1 MLFHLFYGALGDKI
15 GWLRIFRYTST
26 RILGAAITA
35 LLLSFI
41 LGPWFIEKLKA
52 RQIGETIRTD
62 GPETHKKKA
71 GTPTMG
77 GSLILFCLMVSTLL
91 WCDLKNQFVWL
102 ALSVTVAFGA
112 IGFAD
117 DYIKVA
123 KRDKRGLSGKLRL
136 LLEFAIAGGAMAYL
150 FYSDAMPADVRLHLQ
165 LPFTNF
171 YDNSLVLP
179 AWGYTIFGTLVV
191 VGTANAVN
199 FTDGLDGLAIGPSI
213 MNAGTFLVFA
223 YIAGVQTTILAHGH
237 FDHSA
242 TGLPCRP
249 GDVCDVTIAQYLH
262 VAHITGVEEL
272 AVFCAALFG
281 TGIGFLWYNA
291 YPAQVFMGDVGALS
305 LGGSIGMLAVLTK
318 NELVLLIVGGLFVVE
333 ALSVIIQTGVF
344 KATKR
349 RTEDGKI
356 VGKRV
361 FAMAPIHH
369 HYEKK
374 GWDEPKIIVRF
385 WLVSALLALLAL
397 GTLKLR

>member
-1 MLFHLFYGALGDKI
+1 MLFHLFFGSLGEHVRWMRVF
-15 GWLRIFRYTST
+15 GYTSS
-26 RILGAAITA
+26 RILAAAITA
-35 LLLSFI
+35 LLLSFF

-77 GSLILFCLMVSTLL
+77 GSLILFCLAVSTLL
-91 WCDLKNQFVWL
+91 WCDLRNQFVWL
-102 ALSVTVAFGA
+102 ALTVTVAFGA

-123 KRDKRGLSGKLRL
+123 KRNKKGLSGWIRIG
-136 LLEFAIAGGAMAYL
+136 LEFLIAGAAMAYL
-150 FYSDAMPADVRLHLQ
+150 FYSNTMSTDVRLQFQ
-165 LPFTNF
+165 LPFTDF
-171 YDNSLVLP
+171 RQHVLELP
-179 AWGYTIFGTLVV
+179 AWIYVIVGAIVV
-191 VGTANAVN
+191 VGAANAVN

-213 MNAGTFLVFA
+213 MNAGTFLVFS
-223 YIAGVQTTILAHGH
+223 YIAGTSATIAVVREGVTTIQ
-237 FDHSA
+237 
-242 TGLPCRP
+242 P
-249 GDVCDVTIAQYLH
+249 IADYLH
-262 VAHITGVEEL
+262 VAHINGVDEL

-281 TGIGFLWYNA
+281 TGIGFLWYNT

-305 LGGSIGMLAVLTK
+305 LGGAIGMLAVLTK

-333 ALSVIIQTGVF
+333 AASVIIQTSVF

-349 RTEDGKI
+349 VENGKV
-356 VGKRV
+356 VGHRV

>member
-1 MLFHLFYGALGDKI
+1 MLFHLFFGSLGEHVRWMRVF
-15 GWLRIFRYTST
+15 GYTSS
-26 RILGAAITA
+26 RILAAAITA
-35 LLLSFI
+35 LLLSFF
-41 LGPWFIEKLKA
+41 LGPWFIERLKA

-62 GPETHKKKA
+62 GPESHQKKA

-77 GSLILFCLMVSTLL
+77 GSLILFCLAVSTLL
-91 WCDLKNQFVWL
+91 WCDLRNQFVWL
-102 ALSVTVAFGA
+102 ALTVTVAFGA

-123 KRDKRGLSGKLRL
+123 KRNKKGLSGKIRL
-136 LLEFAIAGGAMAYL
+136 GLEFLIAGGAMAYL
-150 FYSDAMPADVRLHLQ
+150 FYSNTMPAELRLQFQ
-165 LPFTNF
+165 LPFTDF
-171 YDNSLVLP
+171 RQHVLELP
-179 AWGYTIFGTLVV
+179 AWLYVIVGAIVV
-191 VGTANAVN
+191 VGAANAVN

-223 YIAGVQTTILAHGH
+223 YIAGSTALIGVGKQE
-237 FDHSA
+237 
-242 TGLPCRP
+242 
-249 GDVCDVTIAQYLH
+249 VTIADYLH
-262 VAHITGVEEL
+262 VAHIPGVEEL
-272 AVFCAALFG
+272 AVYCAALFG
-281 TGIGFLWYNA
+281 TGIGFLWYNT

-349 RTEDGKI
+349 VENGKV
-356 VGKRV
+356 VGTRV

-385 WLVSALLALLAL
+385 WLISALLALLAL

>member
-15 GWLRIFRYTST
+15 GFLRVFRYPST
-26 RILGAAITA
+26 RILAAAITA

-62 GPETHKKKA
+62 GPESHMKKA

-77 GSLILFCLMVSTLL
+77 GSLILFCLAVSTLL
-91 WCDLKNQFVWL
+91 WCDLRNQFVWL
-102 ALSVTVAFGA
+102 ALTVTVAFGA

-123 KRDKRGLSGKLRL
+123 KRNKKGLSGKLRL
-136 LLEFAIAGGAMAYL
+136 ALEFAVAGGAMAYL
-150 FYSDAMPADVRLHLQ
+150 FYSNTMTPDVRLHVQ
-165 LPFTNF
+165 LPFANF
-171 YDNSLVLP
+171 YESDLVLP
-179 AWGYTIFGTLVV
+179 PWLYSIFGALVV

-223 YIAGVQTTILAHGH
+223 YIAGVQTTLVAHGH
-237 FDHSA
+237 
-242 TGLPCRP
+242 
-249 GDVCDVTIAQYLH
+249 DVTIAQYLH
-262 VAHITGVEEL
+262 VAHINGIEEL

-281 TGIGFLWYNA
+281 TGIGFLWYNT

-344 KATKR
+344 KATKHR
-349 RTEDGKI
+349 GADGKI

-369 HYEKK
+369 HYEKR

-385 WLVSALLALLAL
+385 WLISALLALMAL